1 MSWIGKATRTSLCRL
16 QTSRGAARS
25 AIRANAVSIS
35 PSARRHYTQSRW
47 AKTGSSPDKTFKL
60 GLLGALTTV
69 AATAGL
75 YSTLFSENIQSDAST
90 DTVSVVKSVDP
101 LPTKIT
107 TPLLTTFDLIGYGVR
122 EVSFLKF
129 QVYALGLYIAEDDLA
144 LVKKILSSRFIESFY
159 EDIQHATT
167 PEEHRDNLSRAL
179 NDPSVSNIL
188 IRNLL
193 TSGVRFTARICAV
206 RNTDLSH
213 LRDGFI
219 RTIKNNPNYSKLMK
233 SEDET
238 VGERITKG
246 LEDLRDTF
254 NSAKMSAKKN
264 SLVFMEI
271 DENQHIRVTVEAI
284 KKSATGERA
293 PPVVLGTVK
302 EPLVTELLFE
312 SYAGAEKPLIQSV
325 QTITSQSIVDAVC

>member
-1 MSWIGKATRTSLCRL
+1 MSWIAKTTRTSLRL
-16 QTSRGAARS
+16 QRSPLARVAASFGSSS
-25 AIRANAVSIS
+25 AAG
-35 PSARRHYTQSRW
+35 RRHFSQSSIH
-47 AKTGSSPDKTFKL
+47 AHGSVIGGKTFGF
-60 GLLGALTTV
+60 GLVGALTTV
-69 AATAGL
+69 AVTAGV
-75 YSTLFSENIQSDAST
+75 YSTFSSQNIRSDAGV
-90 DTVSVVKSVDP
+90 DTVSVVSSVDP
-101 LPTKIT
+101 LPTKLTAPLST
-107 TPLLTTFDLIGYGVR
+107 TYDLIGYGIR

-129 QVYALGLYIAEDDLA
+129 QVYALGLYIAEDDLK
-144 LVKKILSSRFIESFY
+144 LVKQILNSKFIESFY

-167 PEEHRDNLSRAL
+167 PEEHKENLSRAL

-219 RTIKNNPNYSKLMK
+219 RTIKNNPNYGKLMK

-238 VGERITKG
+238 VGEKITKG

-254 NSAKMSAKKN
+254 NTAKMSAKKN

-284 KKSATGERA
+284 KKAGTSERGQ
-293 PPVVLGTVK
+293 PVVLGTVK
-302 EPLVTELLFE
+302 EPLVTQLLFE
-312 SYAGAEKPLIQSV
+312 SYAGAEKPLIKSV
-325 QTITSQSIVDAVC
+325 QAIASQSIVDAVC

>member
-1 MSWIGKATRTSLCRL
+1 MSWIAKATRTSLQRSVGRVNPL
-16 QTSRGAARS
+16 FPLSSAAT
-25 AIRANAVSIS
+25 
-35 PSARRHYTQSRW
+35 RRHVSQSSNYTY
-47 AKTGSSPDKTFKL
+47 GSSAAGKKFAF
-60 GLLGALTTV
+60 GLIGALTTV
-69 AATAGL
+69 AATAGVCSIFL
-75 YSTLFSENIQSDAST
+75 NENIHSDAGVDS
-90 DTVSVVKSVDP
+90 VSVVSSVDP

-107 TPLLTTFDLIGYGVR
+107 APLSTTFDLIGYGIR

-129 QVYALGLYIAEDDLA
+129 QVYALGLYIAEDDLK
-144 LVKKILSSRFIESFY
+144 LVKQIFSSKFIESFY

-167 PEEHRDNLSRAL
+167 PEEHKENLSRAL
-179 NDPSVSNIL
+179 NDPCVSNVL

-254 NSAKMSAKKN
+254 NTAKMSAKKN

-271 DENQHIRVTVEAI
+271 DENQHIKVTVEAI
-284 KKSATGERA
+284 KKAGTSERGQ
-293 PPVVLGTVK
+293 PVVLGTVK

-312 SYAGAEKPLIQSV
+312 SYAGAEKPLIKSV
-325 QTITSQSIVDAVC
+325 QAITSQSIVDAVC